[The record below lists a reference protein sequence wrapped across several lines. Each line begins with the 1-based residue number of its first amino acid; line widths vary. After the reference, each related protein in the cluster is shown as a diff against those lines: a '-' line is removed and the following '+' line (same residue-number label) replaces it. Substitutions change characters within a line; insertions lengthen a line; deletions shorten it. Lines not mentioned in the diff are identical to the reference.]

1 MAKFFSTF
9 HLLIMA
15 EPLHWLPITE
25 ESILS
30 AYSLI
35 EPYIHRTAV
44 LTSKTLNRIASTPQS
59 AEALIGTEFEGER
72 PANPKLNFFFK
83 CENYQR
89 TGAFKARG
97 AFHAVLRL
105 LQLKG
110 ADEVR
115 RRGVIAHSAGIV
127 AP

>member
-1 MAKFFSTF
+1 
-9 HLLIMA
+9 MA
-15 EPLHWLPITE
+15 EPSHWLPITE
-25 ESILS
+25 ENILS

-35 EPYIHRTAV
+35 EPHIRRTAV
-44 LTSKTLNRIASTPQS
+44 LTCKTLNQIASTPQS
-59 AEALIGTEFEGER
+59 AEALIGTEFEGVR

-105 LQLKG
+105 LQLQG
-110 ADEVR
+110 ADQVR
-115 RRGVIAHSAGIV
+115 KRGVIAHSAGIV
-127 AP
+127 PPLNSNQA